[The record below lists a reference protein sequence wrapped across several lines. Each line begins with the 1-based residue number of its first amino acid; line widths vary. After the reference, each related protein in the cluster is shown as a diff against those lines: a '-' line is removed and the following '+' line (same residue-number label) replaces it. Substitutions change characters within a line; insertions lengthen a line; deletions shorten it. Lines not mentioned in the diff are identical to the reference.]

1 MPFRRALFSVVTL
14 FGGHFLNR
22 RLDRVVLV
30 GALLIVPVVA
40 LIGVPYVL
48 YNGPKFSW
56 ALKLPLILVGALALL
71 SAELTFRD
79 AKQPAREP
87 LTTTMRVTGV
97 ALSFVGVILV
107 AAVLLVSATRYTP
120 VRGTET
126 GSEHLGPTALHRPFH
141 GYVSFGGGA
150 DTFDLPAPPSGAEW
164 LRGRIT
170 LDGAGAEGVK
180 LYLILNG
187 KYKVD
192 NLTSDSRGVFE
203 FHLPAGN
210 WYINSIAVSE
220 WNTKPE
226 DRDLVLFSD
235 REPTKGANQYTR
247 YDPFRERGLEISLPL
262 AENAIPVKLE
272 LRDALPIT
280 WPPRSHSFGVHED
293 ASVPDADFSTAAI
306 AWRPVEGASEYEVQ
320 IAQVTHEGT
329 TTVFTPI
336 LMRRLA
342 GWTLP
347 LASLPQRSVSSA
359 PADEYS
365 VHVYAFD
372 ANGKL
377 LTESGADLDD
387 RMFKLTGGTRLGKE
401 QQYSF
406 GRPSPEVISVEYE
419 INDLRLSLAAK
430 LLDQK
435 QFAEARR
442 LLDQVTQDAPR
453 GRAAVLHGRLAALQ
467 GDCMTA
473 RRMFDRAD
481 AEGGSGCVPIE
492 YRNLCVAAQ
501 K

>member
-1 MPFRRALFSVVTL
+1 MPLRRALFSVITL

-30 GALLIVPVVA
+30 GALLIVPMVA

-48 YNGPKFSW
+48 LNGPKFSW

-71 SAELTFRD
+71 SAGLTFRD
-79 AKQPAREP
+79 AQQPPSEP
-87 LTTTMRVTGV
+87 LTATMRVTGV

-107 AAVLLVSATRYTP
+107 AAALLVSATRYTR
-120 VRGTET
+120 VRGTEI
-126 GSEHLGPTALHRPFH
+126 GSDHLGRTALHRPLQ
-141 GYVSFGGGA
+141 GYVGFGGGA
-150 DTFDLPAPPSGAEW
+150 DTFDLPAPPSGSEW

-170 LDGAGAEGVK
+170 LDGVGAKGVK
-180 LYLILNG
+180 LYLTLNG

-192 NLTSDSRGVFE
+192 DLTSDSHGLFE
-203 FHLPAGN
+203 FQLPAGK
-210 WYINSIAVSE
+210 WYINGIVVSE
-220 WNTKPE
+220 WSTRPI
-226 DRDLVLFSD
+226 DRDLLLFSD
-235 REPTKGANQYTR
+235 REPTKTANQYMR

-272 LRDALPIT
+272 LRDALALA
-280 WPPRSHSFGVHED
+280 WPPRSHSFETGEG

-306 AWRPVEGASEYEVQ
+306 AWRPVQGASEYEVQ

-329 TTVFTPI
+329 TTVFSPI

-342 GWTLP
+342 GRALP
-347 LASLPQRSVSSA
+347 LASLPRRSASSA
-359 PADEYS
+359 PADEYA

-372 ANGKL
+372 ADGKL
-377 LTESGADLDD
+377 LTESGPELDGW
-387 RMFKLTGGTRLGKE
+387 MFKLAGGTRLGKE
-401 QQYSF
+401 QQYSS

-419 INDLRLSLAAK
+419 TNDLRLSLASK

-453 GRAAVLHGRLAALQ
+453 GRAAVLRGRLAALQ
-467 GDCMTA
+467 GDCVTA
-473 RRMFDRAD
+473 RKMFDRAD
-481 AEGGSGCVPIE
+481 AEGGAGCAPIE
-492 YRNLCVAAQ
+492 YRNLCGAQ
-501 K
+501 QK

>member
-1 MPFRRALFSVVTL
+1 MPLRRALFSVITL

-30 GALLIVPVVA
+30 GALLIVPMVA

-48 YNGPKFSW
+48 FHGPKFSW

-71 SAELTFRD
+71 SAGLTFRD
-79 AKQPAREP
+79 AQQPPREP
-87 LTTTMRVTGV
+87 LTATMRVTGV
-97 ALSFVGVILV
+97 ALSFVGVILM

-120 VRGTET
+120 VRETEI
-126 GSEHLGPTALHRPFH
+126 GSEHLGPAALHRPFH

-150 DTFDLPAPPSGAEW
+150 DTFDLPAPPSGPEW

-170 LDGAGAEGVK
+170 LDGAGAKGVK

-192 NLTSDSRGVFE
+192 DLTSDSSGVFE

-220 WNTKPE
+220 WIAKP

-235 REPTKGANQYTR
+235 REPTKAASQYMR
-247 YDPFRERGLEISLPL
+247 YDPFSERGLEISLPL

-272 LRDALPIT
+272 LRDALAVA
-280 WPPRSHSFGVHED
+280 WPPRSHSFGVRAD
-293 ASVPDADFSTAAI
+293 ASVPIADFSTAAI

-329 TTVFTPI
+329 TTVFSPI
-336 LMRRLA
+336 LMRRVA
-342 GWTLP
+342 GRALP
-347 LASLPQRSVSSA
+347 LASLPQRSASSA
-359 PADEYS
+359 PADEYA

-377 LTESGADLDD
+377 LTESGPDLDD
-387 RMFKLTGGTRLGKE
+387 WRFKLASGTRLGKE
-401 QQYSF
+401 QQYSS
-406 GRPSPEVISVEYE
+406 GRPSPEVISAEYE
-419 INDLRLSLAAK
+419 INDLRLSLASK

-453 GRAAVLHGRLAALQ
+453 GRAAVLLGRLAALQ
-467 GDCMTA
+467 GDCVTA
-473 RRMFDRAD
+473 GKMFDRAD
-481 AEGGSGCVPIE
+481 AEGGAGCAPIE
-492 YRNLCVAAQ
+492 YRNLCGVPQ